1 MSDLRNNLLAC
12 RLHPNPGIVQLVAA
26 TFDVLLQNQDD
37 KIQTAALS
45 VLGTPFSYGTS
56 EHDTEKALNL
66 PLEAFNTKRSPQQ
79 EKNKKMHQTGQ
90 TAIQMTSNSGV
101 QLQRLRSIEIG
112 RADSVKLAGEKTFE
126 KTDAP
131 PGLGEE
137 SLELDTFD
145 REELL
150 RRFSIKIF
158 ERLMA
163 QGSHTAACTSIWNF
177 LWKSFLLGK
186 GHLSC

>member
-1 MSDLRNNLLAC
+1 MSDLRNNVATC

-26 TFDVLLQNQDD
+26 TFDALLQNQDD
-37 KIQTAALS
+37 KIHTAAVS
-45 VLGTPFSYGTS
+45 VLGTPFSNSAS

-66 PLEAFNTKRSPQQ
+66 PLEAFNTKTNLQH
-79 EKNKKMHQTGQ
+79 EKNKQMHQSGQ
-90 TAIQMTSNSGV
+90 AATRMKSNSRAE
-101 QLQRLRSIEIG
+101 LQRLHSSEIG
-112 RADSVKLAGEKTFE
+112 RADSVKIAGEKTSE

-163 QGSHTAACTSIWNF
+163 QGSHTAACTLIWDV